1 MRTVKRYKN
10 LSIMTK
16 SNMARIL
23 LAVLLAAVLPAT
35 RALAQDDLG
44 INKIFERYGHA
55 RGCTLVE
62 LHDIKIQQHRLKK
75 YKSIV
80 YTRIGSEVKAA
91 LREDRRRAKKIREI
105 VDNGRIVS
113 GYYMMPQQKEGINR
127 YVLFSD
133 TDGRRGAVIYI
144 EGRLSPDDIM
154 DITFVR

>member
-1 MRTVKRYKN
+1 
-10 LSIMTK
+10 MTK
-16 SNMARIL
+16 NNMARIL
-23 LAVLLAAVLPAT
+23 LTVLLVAVLPAT
-35 RALAQDDLG
+35 KVLAQDDLG

-55 RGCTLVE
+55 RGCTMVE
-62 LHDIKIQQHRLKK
+62 LRGVKIQRHKLKK

-80 YTRIGSEVKAA
+80 YTRIGREVKAA
-91 LREDRRRAKKIREI
+91 LSEDRRWAKKIREI

-133 TDGRRGAVIYI
+133 TDGSSGAVIYI

-154 DITFVR
+154 DITFMK